1 MGLLDGV
8 EVSSQERQETKK
20 PKSRRRTANQS
31 SLPPSPGFLALSVT
45 RGLNAQNPFQKIW
58 FLTADNTHDN
68 TFSQRLRW
76 KTNPVVVFSWFFFYA

>member
-31 SLPPSPGFLALSVT
+31 SLRPSPGFLALAVT
-45 RGLNAQNPFQKIW
+45 HGLNAQNPFQKIW
-58 FLTADNTHDN
+58 FSTGNNTHDD
-68 TFSQRLRW
+68 TFSQRFRRKKILW
-76 KTNPVVVFSWFFFYA
+76 YSFSCFFYV